1 MIMSTYRTQVRIVA
15 DVLSCASHNYSG
27 DRGVGIT
34 HILQKAN
41 LSYTRLTHILNRL
54 VTAGLL
60 EQIHVNNNNRY
71 IISDKGIQFLQ
82 SYSEF
87 AEFAES
93 FGMKL

>member
-1 MIMSTYRTQVRIVA
+1 MIMSTYRTQVKIVA
-15 DVLSCASHNYSG
+15 DVLSCASHSSSDN
-27 DRGVGIT
+27 RGVGIT
-34 HILQKAN
+34 QILQKAN

-54 VTAGLL
+54 VKSGLL

>member
-1 MIMSTYRTQVRIVA
+1 MSTYRTQVRIVA
-15 DVLSCASHNYSG
+15 DVLSCASHNSS
-27 DRGVGIT
+27 DNPGVGIT

-41 LSYTRLTHILNRL
+41 LSYTRLTVILNRL
-54 VTAGLL
+54 VTSGLL
-60 EQIHVNNNNRY
+60 EQIHVDNNNRY
-71 IISDKGIQFLQ
+71 VISDKGIKFLQ